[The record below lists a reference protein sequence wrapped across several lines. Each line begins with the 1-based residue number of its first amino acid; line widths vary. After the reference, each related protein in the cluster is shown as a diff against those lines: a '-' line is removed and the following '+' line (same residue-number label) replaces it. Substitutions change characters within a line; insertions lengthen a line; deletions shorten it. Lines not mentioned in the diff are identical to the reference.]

1 MKLQEKITITGT
13 ITTVTGLHIG
23 GSKSTI
29 EIGGIDNVV
38 IKTPRGVPFI
48 PGSSLKG
55 KLRSLLV
62 KKISDSKNEHEDPI
76 EIQKLFGYP
85 GINTDKMSQEKESQ
99 ISRLIFRDSFL
110 NEEQFKKTFKGA
122 SLVTNFSEEKYEN
135 TIDRKSG
142 KAQHPRQMERVP
154 AGAVFD
160 FEIIMDI
167 YEGDDKNKMLEMLK
181 QAFALLEDDYLGG
194 SGTRGYGKVSIDYTI
209 GNPKTYQDL

>member
-29 EIGGIDNVV
+29 EIGGMDNVV

-62 KKISDSKNEHEDPI
+62 KKSSDSINEHEDPI

-85 GINTDKMSQEKESQ
+85 GRNNDEKNPGKEPQ

-110 NEEQFKKTFKGA
+110 NEEQFNNTFKNA
-122 SLVTNFSEEKYEN
+122 SQATNFSEAKYEN
-135 TIDRKSG
+135 TNGKSS
-142 KAQHPRQMERVP
+142 RRCRV
-154 AGAVFD
+154 
-160 FEIIMDI
+160 
-167 YEGDDKNKMLEMLK
+167 
-181 QAFALLEDDYLGG
+181 
-194 SGTRGYGKVSIDYTI
+194 
-209 GNPKTYQDL
+209 

>member
-1 MKLQEKITITGT
+1 MKLQEKITIKGT

-29 EIGGIDNVV
+29 EIGGMDNVV
-38 IKTPRGVPFI
+38 IKTPLGVPFI

-62 KKISDSKNEHEDPI
+62 KKNSDSKNEHEDPI

-85 GINTDKMSQEKESQ
+85 GRNNDEKNPGKEPQ

-110 NEEQFKKTFKGA
+110 NEEQFSNTFKKA
-122 SLVTNFSEEKYEN
+122 SLTTNFSEEKYEN

-167 YEGDDKNKMLEMLK
+167 YDGDDKDKMLEMLK

-194 SGTRGYGKVSIDYTI
+194 SGTRGYGKVKINYII
-209 GNPKTYQDL
+209 GNPKTYQVL